1 MKWHSPYEAPIEISG
16 LPWAGENAPDLWRLP
31 RAEMDRVPERVGL
44 LARYAAGAAIRF
56 ATDSGEVRL
65 RATAVSEATGQGV
78 DVYVDSGFWHTVS
91 VTDPS
96 ETEICCFD
104 SCDSRRRELTL
115 YLPRMQEVRITA
127 IGIGREAK
135 LYAPRDL
142 SRPAPIVL
150 YGSSIA
156 QGAGAARAAM
166 GYGAQLGRLM
176 DLEVVNLGFG
186 GAGKAEREVVELV
199 SRIDACCVVLDLGK
213 SYGLQAVDAYAR
225 MLDRLRAA
233 SPTVSLVCI
242 TPVFSTRELHDSE
255 YVALSEHTRD
265 VMRRAA
271 TARRRDGDAGV
282 VLVEGLELLGQRDS
296 DGYSGDGVHPN
307 DLGYARIAERL
318 QSVVAGA
325 LA

>member
-1 MKWHSPYEAPIEISG
+1 M
-16 LPWAGENAPDLWRLP
+16 
-31 RAEMDRVPERVGL
+31 
-44 LARYAAGAAIRF
+44 
-56 ATDSGEVRL
+56 
-65 RATAVSEATGQGV
+65 
-78 DVYVDSGFWHTVS
+78 
-91 VTDPS
+91 
-96 ETEICCFD
+96 
-104 SCDSRRRELTL
+104 
-115 YLPRMQEVRITA
+115 
-127 IGIGREAK
+127 
-135 LYAPRDL
+135 
-142 SRPAPIVL
+142 L

-225 MLDRLRAA
+225 MLEQLRATG
-233 SPTVSLVCI
+233 PTVPLVCV

-282 VLVEGLELLGQRDS
+282 VLVEGLALLGQRDS